1 LYEEKTRRIKNSSG
15 YFPKWRK
22 NKMGKISPVAAKYL
36 IHATIEIDGT
46 VNRPDVVGAI
56 FGQTEGLLGSEL
68 ELREL
73 QRSGRIGRIDVNV
86 TTKGG
91 KTNGKIDVPSSMDKS
106 ETSLIGAA
114 LEIIQRIGPCNA
126 KVSIDS
132 IEDVRTS
139 RRNFVVTRA
148 KELLKIMVDDVM
160 PDSQELS
167 DEVTKSVRVM
177 GVIAYG
183 PDKLTAG
190 PGVMDSDDVIIV
202 EGRADVLN
210 LLKYGIKNAI
220 AVNGTSIP
228 QTIIELSKKKEVTV
242 FVDGDRGGKLIIQ
255 ELLSV
260 AQIDYVTMAPDGKEV
275 EEITKKE
282 IHQALRAKITA
293 EQAKLELLAPAKTNR
308 YTKDSKIRDGERDS
322 DKRKSYSNRKS
333 PNGRRTPNPRYNK
346 SDTRSR
352 PAYKPRKP
360 RLTADQLNSFNG
372 LLNDLIGTKGA
383 FLLDEK
389 LDILG
394 KVPLT
399 ELSATIKSFGSGTSA
414 VVLDGTIDKELVGIA
429 ERLGLKYLV
438 GMDASAKSERIHIVV
453 EEDF

>member
-1 LYEEKTRRIKNSSG
+1 
-15 YFPKWRK
+15 
-22 NKMGKISPVAAKYL
+22 MGKISPVATKYL

-73 QRSGRIGRIDVNV
+73 QRSGRVGRIDVNV
-86 TTKGG
+86 TTKVG

-114 LEIIQRIGPCNA
+114 LEVIQRIGPCNA
-126 KVSIDS
+126 KVHITS

-139 RRNFVVTRA
+139 RRSFVITRA
-148 KELLKIMVDDVM
+148 KELLKTMVDDVM

-190 PGVMDSDDVIIV
+190 PYVKDDDNIIIV

-228 QTIIELSKKKEVTV
+228 KTIIDLSKQKEVTV
-242 FVDGDRGGKLIIQ
+242 FVDGDRGGKLIVQ

-293 EQAKLELLAPAKTNR
+293 EQAKLELLAPIKNNR
-308 YTKDSKIRDGERDS
+308 YTKDSKISSGS
-322 DKRKSYSNRKS
+322 NAVDKRKRYDSRGSS
-333 PNGRRTPNPRYNK
+333 NGRRTPDFRYNK
-346 SDTRSR
+346 SSPRSR

-360 RLTADQLNSFNG
+360 ILTADQLNSFNG

-394 KVPLT
+394 KVPLN
-399 ELSATIKSFGSGTSA
+399 ELSVTIKSFGSGTTA
-414 VVLDGTIDKELVGIA
+414 VVLDGTIDKDLVGIS
-429 ERLGLKYLV
+429 ERLGLKYLI
-438 GMDASAKSERIHIVV
+438 GMDSSVDKEKTKLSIIV